1 MEIELKKSNKK
12 DKKLMVIIG
21 NKVIH
26 FGAKGYND
34 YTIYSK
40 NNPKIAD
47 NKKKNYLLRHKVRE
61 NWSKSGINTS
71 GFWSRY
77 ILWNKK
83 TINQS
88 IKDTENRFKIKI
100 KNNI

>member
-1 MEIELKKSNKK
+1 MEIEIKKSNKK

-21 NKVIH
+21 NKIIH

-47 NKKKNYLLRHKVRE
+47 NKKK
-61 NWSKSGINTS
+61 
-71 GFWSRY
+71 
-77 ILWNKK
+77 
-83 TINQS
+83 
-88 IKDTENRFKIKI
+88 
-100 KNNI
+100 